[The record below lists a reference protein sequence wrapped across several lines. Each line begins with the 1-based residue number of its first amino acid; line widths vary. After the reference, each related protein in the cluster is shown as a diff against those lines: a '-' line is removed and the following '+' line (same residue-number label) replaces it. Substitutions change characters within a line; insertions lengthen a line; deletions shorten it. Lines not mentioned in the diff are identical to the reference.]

1 MSEKK
6 QDLDIGELNKEF
18 QHEMEAVDVSD
29 IVEEHIHR
37 GNNRK
42 SNRKKKRKKY
52 KKINPFRIVIGVL

>member
-29 IVEEHIHR
+29 IVEEHIHTA
-37 GNNRK
+37 NNRK
-42 SNRKKKRKKY
+42 SNRKKKRKNYEKRAGY
-52 KKINPFRIVIGVL
+52 L